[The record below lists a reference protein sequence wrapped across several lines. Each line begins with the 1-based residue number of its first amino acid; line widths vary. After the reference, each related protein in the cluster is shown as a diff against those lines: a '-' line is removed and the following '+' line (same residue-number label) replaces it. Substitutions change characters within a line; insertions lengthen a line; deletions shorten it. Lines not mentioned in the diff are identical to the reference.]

1 MRIYV
6 FKSETTNG
14 LRAFTGDGSGNK
26 LPDQFRPWHAV
37 GSIAPDEDPPHQL
50 SRDAIE
56 TAIKDRGFQLWRMKA
71 KAKAE
76 SNS

>member
-14 LRAFTGDGSGNK
+14 LRAFTGDGAGAK

-37 GSIAPDEDPPHQL
+37 GTIGPDEDPPHAL
-50 SRDAIE
+50 PRDAIE
-56 TAIKDRGFQLWRMKA
+56 SAIKDRGFQLWRMKV
-71 KAKAE
+71 KAKA
-76 SNS
+76 S

>member
-6 FKSETTNG
+6 FKSETTSG
-14 LRAFTGDGSGNK
+14 LRAFTGDVSGNK

-37 GSIAPDEDPPHQL
+37 GTIGPDEDPPHQL

-76 SNS
+76 SN